1 MKKRRESGLKT
12 HQVDPKQR
20 KGNDKER
27 IQTKYPSPPLAKA
40 SFAKPVIRQQRKGLQ
55 WRKLGLPASTL
66 MFKKTLTHSSDHE
79 QQPETPST
87 VAVVPSDSSDTHFAC
102 DASIDVYKYGHSK
115 RTYRYR
121 YQWLWT
127 KLRQRHVNLPKLRH
141 GNVWNSDGGHKDPPP
156 PPNRVSFMFTPAS
169 TQILISRN
177 LHQLCIVSIYS
188 DISRAIIGDSI
199 MAPGYIENKENNK
212 KQSRSWNSREN
223 PLTDVSTGAVLGHLE
238 ENVGKREIHI
248 QNIVNWARMLCLLSG
263 LP

>member
-27 IQTKYPSPPLAKA
+27 IQTKYPSPPLAKG

-115 RTYRYR
+115 RIYRYR
-121 YQWLWT
+121 YQWVWT

-141 GNVWNSDGGHKDPPP
+141 GNV
-156 PPNRVSFMFTPAS
+156 
-169 TQILISRN
+169 
-177 LHQLCIVSIYS
+177 
-188 DISRAIIGDSI
+188 
-199 MAPGYIENKENNK
+199 
-212 KQSRSWNSREN
+212 
-223 PLTDVSTGAVLGHLE
+223 
-238 ENVGKREIHI
+238 
-248 QNIVNWARMLCLLSG
+248 
-263 LP
+263 